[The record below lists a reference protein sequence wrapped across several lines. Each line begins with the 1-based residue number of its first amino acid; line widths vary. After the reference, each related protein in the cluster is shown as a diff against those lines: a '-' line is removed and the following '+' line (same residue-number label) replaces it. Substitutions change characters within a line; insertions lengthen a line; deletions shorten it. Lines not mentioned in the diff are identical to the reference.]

1 MTVWRKL
8 VVAAALSATP
18 VLSGAAHPQQSAPTQ
33 PPAEQSGARFRSAVD
48 LVSVAAVVRDRK
60 GRFVADL
67 SQRDFTVVEGGQ
79 PRPIVGFRSEAD
91 GPVRLAIVF
100 DVSGSM
106 RVGTKAADARE
117 AARLLL
123 SSLSPGD
130 QAALFSFDTR
140 LEKVRDFTSD
150 FSALI
155 ASLSK
160 VDSPYGQT
168 SLYDAVAETAR
179 VISEENRQSAGG
191 KLQVE
196 VRSSINVATV
206 TSLRVYLFP

>member
-1 MTVWRKL
+1 MTHRSCSHCVNNSHSEAYSTGSDFINITTTAYRSGVYGFGKRFGIGRPMTVWRKL

-123 SSLSPGD
+123 SSLSPG
-130 QAALFSFDTR
+130 
-140 LEKVRDFTSD
+140 
-150 FSALI
+150 
-155 ASLSK
+155 
-160 VDSPYGQT
+160 
-168 SLYDAVAETAR
+168 
-179 VISEENRQSAGG
+179 
-191 KLQVE
+191 
-196 VRSSINVATV
+196 
-206 TSLRVYLFP
+206 